1 MISGLA
7 RRSKI
12 VSSLKG
18 CEILKLGALGTG
30 ALTFNIFKPAFRI
43 IPLCTPHLDDELEV
57 SEQVEEEAGLV
68 GHEKVQQDAGVPA
81 HDAHQPQESPRGVQ
95 VQQALKDRNK
105 C

>member
-30 ALTFNIFKPAFRI
+30 ALTFT
-43 IPLCTPHLDDELEV
+43 PLCTPHLDDELEV

-68 GHEKVQQDAGVPA
+68 GHEKVQQNAGVPA
-81 HDAHQPQESPRGVQ
+81 HNAHQPQESPRGVQ